1 MSDLTELLELVESP
15 KPQHRGMFKKPKSS
29 LLEFYL
35 SGTLG
40 PPEDYIEVF
49 DAIRHA
55 QDEDIVKIYINSCGG
70 DLFTC
75 IQFLRVLS
83 DTDAFVVASIEGAC
97 MSAATMIFL
106 SADSFEITPHSS
118 VMFHN
123 YSGGTYGKG
132 GEQFD
137 QVIHDR
143 KWSETLLNEIYEDF
157 LTPDE
162 IKALL
167 ANKDIWMN
175 SEETAKRMNARIK
188 IREELAQ
195 LEEVTKP
202 Q

>member
-1 MSDLTELLELVESP
+1 MSDLSELLELETT
-15 KPQHRGMFKKPKSS
+15 KPQHRGMFKKHKSS

-55 QDEDIVKIYINSCGG
+55 QDEDVIKVYINSCGG

-75 IQFLRVLS
+75 IQFLRVLN
-83 DTDAFVVASIEGAC
+83 DTDAYVVCSVEGAC

-106 SADSFEITPHSS
+106 SADSFEVTPHSS
-118 VMFHN
+118 FMYHN
-123 YSGGTYGKG
+123 YSSGVYGKG

-137 QVIHDR
+137 QVLHDR
-143 KWSETLLNEIYEDF
+143 KWSEKLLNEIYEDF
-157 LTPDE
+157 LTPEE
-162 IKALL
+162 IKSLL
-167 ANKDIWMN
+167 SNKDIWMD
-175 SEETAKRMNARIK
+175 SEEVAKRMNSRIK
-188 IREELAQ
+188 IREELAA
-195 LEEVTKP
+195 LEEATKP